1 VCGIREFTFPD
12 GSVRRL
18 FVCFLITRKDHPE
31 ATASLCVYNNRC
43 TSCTYN
49 MRLPSSPGVTR
60 DSTAAIAA
68 NRQHL
73 AAMDNDSSAEE
84 DVATTIST
92 VMARVIESGLHVFN
106 NLNGHA
112 SWSLKYRTGIDV
124 FDTVRNP
131 GHTIE
136 LGVVLKV
143 QQATMN
149 KMDQIAK
156 AAPRNSN
163 EAELHSFVSAR
174 LALLYSLHP
183 HFLGVRKP
191 NGDVLDKLRN
201 SKLLATESLSLAPLL
216 LLAIRGIEA
225 LRPAANLL
233 IVVLQVCSFAYAPE
247 ATERMIAAWD
257 TELQALSSRLQTDAL
272 LLPPKKVAKPKQTKE
287 HRKLRAKTNQ
297 LTKEI
302 HKLKVRNK
310 ELLYAI
316 GEDDDNDEDDNNDDE
331 GGVAN
336 PGAAPEQRQ
345 KGTDFVAL
353 IDHSLHTLLST
364 HLARNQAAHHHAS
377 RSAVQEHGRL
387 DWRCI
392 R

>member
-1 VCGIREFTFPD
+1 MCGIREFTFPN

-31 ATASLCVYNNRC
+31 ATATLCVYNNRC
-43 TSCTYN
+43 TSCTYD
-49 MRLPSSPGVTR
+49 MRHPDSTGVKR

-68 NRQHL
+68 NRRHL
-73 AAMDNDSSAEE
+73 ATMDNEE
-84 DVATTIST
+84 DAAST
-92 VMARVIESGLHVFN
+92 VMERVIESGLHVFN

-112 SWSLKYRTGIDV
+112 SWSLKSRTGVDV

-136 LGVVLKV
+136 LGIVLKV
-143 QQATMN
+143 QQATLN

-191 NGDVLDKLRN
+191 NSDVLDKLRN

-216 LLAIRGIEA
+216 LLDIRGVEA

-233 IVVLQVCSFAYAPE
+233 IVTLQVCSFAYAPE
-247 ATERMIAAWD
+247 ATERMLTAWD

-297 LTKEI
+297 LTKEVQ
-302 HKLKVRNK
+302 KLKAKNK
-310 ELLYAI
+310 ELLHAI
-316 GEDDDNDEDDNNDDE
+316 EGDDNDDDGDDDDDDDNEAN
-331 GGVAN
+331 VAN
-336 PGAAPEQRQ
+336 PGGGAVHEQE
-345 KGTDFVAL
+345 KGADFVGS
-353 IDHSLHTLLST
+353 IDYSPRTLFSARLG
-364 HLARNQAAHHHAS
+364 RNQAPHYHPP
-377 RSAVQEHGRL
+377 RSAVQGHGRL

>member
-1 VCGIREFTFPD
+1 MCGIREFTFPN

-31 ATASLCVYNNRC
+31 ATATLCVYNNRC
-43 TSCTYN
+43 TSCTYD
-49 MRLPSSPGVTR
+49 MRHPDSTGVKR

-68 NRQHL
+68 NRRHL
-73 AAMDNDSSAEE
+73 ATMDNEE
-84 DVATTIST
+84 DAAST
-92 VMARVIESGLHVFN
+92 VMERVIESGLHVFN

-112 SWSLKYRTGIDV
+112 SWSLKSRTGVDV

-143 QQATMN
+143 QQATLN
-149 KMDQIAK
+149 RMDQIAK

-163 EAELHSFVSAR
+163 EAELNSFVSAR

-201 SKLLATESLSLAPLL
+201 SKLLATESISLAPLL
-216 LLAIRGIEA
+216 LLAIRGMEA

-233 IVVLQVCSFAYAPE
+233 IVTLQVCSFAYAPE
-247 ATERMIAAWD
+247 ATERMLTAWD
-257 TELQALSSRLQTDAL
+257 TELQELSSRLQTDTL

-287 HRKLRAKTNQ
+287 TKKLRAEKKH
-297 LTKEI
+297 LSKEVA
-302 HKLKVRNK
+302 KLKKKNK
-310 ELLYAI
+310 ELLRRAADTD
-316 GEDDDNDEDDNNDDE
+316 GDNEDNEDVS
-331 GGVAN
+331 VAN
-336 PGAAPEQRQ
+336 PGAAPQQE
-345 KGTDFVAL
+345 KGTDFVGS
-353 IDHSLHTLLST
+353 IDHSLALYAQRASHSQSSTTPSPTLLSSS
-364 HLARNQAAHHHAS
+364 RIQAP
-377 RSAVQEHGRL
+377 
-387 DWRCI
+387 
-392 R
+392 

>member
-1 VCGIREFTFPD
+1 MCGIREFTFPN

-31 ATASLCVYNNRC
+31 ATATLCVYNNRC
-43 TSCTYN
+43 TSCTYD
-49 MRLPSSPGVTR
+49 MRHPDSTGVKR

-68 NRQHL
+68 NRRHL
-73 AAMDNDSSAEE
+73 ATMDNEE
-84 DVATTIST
+84 DAAST
-92 VMARVIESGLHVFN
+92 VMERVIESGLHVFN

-112 SWSLKYRTGIDV
+112 SWSLKSRTGVDV

-143 QQATMN
+143 QQATLT

-163 EAELHSFVSAR
+163 EAELNSFVSAR

-183 HFLGVRKP
+183 HFIGVRKP

-201 SKLLATESLSLAPLL
+201 SKLLATESISLAPLL
-216 LLAIRGIEA
+216 LLAIRGVEA

-233 IVVLQVCSFAYAPE
+233 IVTLQVCSFAYAPE
-247 ATERMIAAWD
+247 ATERMLTAWN
-257 TELQALSSRLQTDAL
+257 TELQELSSRLQTDTL

-287 HRKLRAKTNQ
+287 TKKLRAEKKH
-297 LTKEI
+297 LSKEVA
-302 HKLKVRNK
+302 KLKKKNK
-310 ELLYAI
+310 ELLRRATDTD
-316 GEDDDNDEDDNNDDE
+316 GDNKDDEDVSMASPAAAAQQE
-331 GGVAN
+331 K
-336 PGAAPEQRQ
+336 GA
-345 KGTDFVAL
+345 DFVES
-353 IDHSLHTLLST
+353 IGHSLALYLSARLT
-364 HLARNQAAHHHAS
+364 RNQAPHHHPP
-377 RSAVQEHGRL
+377 RSAVQGYRRF

>member
-1 VCGIREFTFPD
+1 VCGIREFTFPN

-31 ATASLCVYNNRC
+31 ATATLCVYNNRC
-43 TSCTYN
+43 TSCTYD
-49 MRLPSSPGVTR
+49 MRHPDSTGVKR

-68 NRQHL
+68 NRRHL
-73 AAMDNDSSAEE
+73 ATMDNEE
-84 DVATTIST
+84 DAAST
-92 VMARVIESGLHVFN
+92 VMERVIESGLHVFN

-112 SWSLKYRTGIDV
+112 SWSLKSRTGVDV

-136 LGVVLKV
+136 LGIVLKV
-143 QQATMN
+143 QQATLN

-201 SKLLATESLSLAPLL
+201 SKLLATESISLAPLL
-216 LLAIRGIEA
+216 LLAIRGVEA

-233 IVVLQVCSFAYAPE
+233 IVTLQVCSFAYAPE
-247 ATERMIAAWD
+247 ATERMLTAWN
-257 TELQALSSRLQTDAL
+257 TELQELSSRLQTDVL

-287 HRKLRAKTNQ
+287 TKKLRAEKKH
-297 LTKEI
+297 LSKEVA
-302 HKLKVRNK
+302 KLKKKNK
-310 ELLYAI
+310 ELLHRATDTD
-316 GEDDDNDEDDNNDDE
+316 GDNKDDED
-331 GGVAN
+331 VSMAS
-336 PGAAPEQRQ
+336 PGAAAQQE
-345 KGTDFVAL
+345 KGADFVES
-353 IDHSLHTLLST
+353 IDHSLALYLSARLT
-364 HLARNQAAHHHAS
+364 RNQAPHHHPP
-377 RSAVQEHGRL
+377 RSAVQGYRRP
-387 DWRCI
+387 DRCSI